1 MRKHERK
8 TLAEGYKRH
17 LVVAA
22 SAVVVVAVAVAVVAE
37 KVDNDAMP
45 SLGNIRISPC

>member
-1 MRKHERK
+1 LRKHESK

-17 LVVAA
+17 FVVAA
-22 SAVVVVAVAVAVVAE
+22 AAVVVASVAVAVVAE

-45 SLGNIRISPC
+45 SLGNIRISSC